1 MLRWKQFVQSEFES
15 FAANTKKFVEQT
27 GIKVRLDAESWD
39 DIRPKAA
46 IAANVGAGPDIIMGT
61 NDDPFKFPE
70 KLLDMTDLAEYL
82 GAKYG
87 GWYPVTRKYGML
99 HDRWIALPQGSPI
112 GTFNYRVSAMRTAGF
127 EQFPKD
133 TAGFLKL
140 CQGLKKAGK
149 PPGFALGHAT
159 GDANGWTHW
168 CLWAHGGKVVDK
180 SNNVVLNFQRP
191 SPPSNTPCTLCQLHR
206 WVMSWL
212 DLSNNKAFLSD
223 QIGVTEN
230 GISIYT
236 VAKNSP
242 DPALKAIAADINH
255 ANLPIGPVG
264 RPTELQLMLNTYA
277 YKYTKYPNAVREYLR
292 FMWEKEQVDAWLR
305 AANGYV
311 SPALPAWNDN
321 PVWTEDPKV
330 TPFRDGLK
338 FALDNGYAGSLG
350 NASAAVMGDFVVV
363 DMFGEADGKP
373 DAQGGRAARC
383 GARQTLLSG
392 LIADMRPRPT
402 AGQLAAQH

>member
-1 MLRWKQFVQSEFES
+1 M
-15 FAANTKKFVEQT
+15 
-27 GIKVRLDAESWD
+27 
-39 DIRPKAA
+39 
-46 IAANVGAGPDIIMGT
+46 
-61 NDDPFKFPE
+61 
-70 KLLDMTDLAEYL
+70 
-82 GAKYG
+82 
-87 GWYPVTRKYGML
+87 
-99 HDRWIALPQGSPI
+99 
-112 GTFNYRVSAMRTAGF
+112 
-127 EQFPKD
+127 
-133 TAGFLKL
+133 
-140 CQGLKKAGK
+140 KKAGK

-168 CLWAHGGKVVDK
+168 CLWAHGGKVVDE
-180 SNNVVLNFQRP
+180 SNNVVLDFSETVVALEYAMQLYANFIDGV
-191 SPPSNTPCTLCQLHR
+191 L
-206 WVMSWL
+206 SWL
-212 DLSNNKAFLSD
+212 DPSNNKAFLSD

-242 DPALKAIAADINH
+242 DPALQAIAADMNH

-277 YKYTKYPNAVREYLR
+277 YNYTKYPNAVREYLR

-338 FALDNGYAGSLG
+338 YALDNGYAGIARQRFSRRDGGLRG
-350 NASAAVMGDFVVV
+350 RRHVRRGLH
-363 DMFGEADGKP
+363 GKP
-373 DAQGGRAARC
+373 DAQGGRAARR

-392 LIADMRPRPT
+392 LTADLRRR
-402 AGQLAAQH
+402 ARRGLVGQHA